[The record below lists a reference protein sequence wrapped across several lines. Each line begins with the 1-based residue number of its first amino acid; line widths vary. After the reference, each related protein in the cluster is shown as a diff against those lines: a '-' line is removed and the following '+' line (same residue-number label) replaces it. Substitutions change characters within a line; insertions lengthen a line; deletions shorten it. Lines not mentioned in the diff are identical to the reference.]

1 MYRQVLRLMQQAI
14 LTGQLAPG
22 TKLPS
27 SRTLATD
34 LGIARNTVLHV
45 YDQLTAE
52 GYVIS
57 TTGSGTY
64 VADTRPDK
72 AAVNVRRTH
81 GAGAAGSSGGAGGSA
96 SSTSGAAVPAV
107 PPAATAGTVT
117 SKAAST
123 TGSAASEPSADTATA
138 TPCTQQPGA
147 HHEPGAMSMRGQR
160 LIDQAGVSPKQW
172 GAFMP
177 GVPDVAEFPA
187 RTWSRLQARLWKEAN
202 PDLLTYAP
210 GGGYRPLRRA
220 LSDYLRV
227 ARSVNCTPDQIII
240 TTGIHQSMDLAVR
253 LLTDVGDRVWV
264 EEPCYWGAR
273 SVLQSSGLT
282 LVPVPVD
289 SEGLNPRES
298 DLLDPPRLALVTPS
312 HQYPLGMVMSLARRR
327 TLLEYARQ
335 HKVWIIEDDYD
346 SEFRYGSR
354 PLASLQGLDEAGQVI
369 YVGSLGKMLFP
380 GLRIGYMIAPP
391 HLVDVFRTGVAELYR
406 EGQLMQQAVLAEFI
420 MDGYL
425 TSHVRRM
432 RALYGER
439 RQMLIDAITRHFG
452 EALPVMG
459 DEAGLHLVLG
469 LPDHADDRAV
479 AAAAFDAGVIVRPLT
494 AYYSANDAGRAGKRD
509 ADGSGSTPQ
518 RGLLLGYACVP
529 NEKIDPAFATLAGV
543 IEQHAFG
550 RTREASNRASS
561 RTTHA
566 TAKQNAEAAKTE
578 AQTEASTEAQTG
590 PA

>member
-1 MYRQVLRLMQQAI
+1 LDTVILSDWLAARLDRAAAEPVYRQVLRLMQQAI
-14 LTGQLAPG
+14 LTSQFAPG
-22 TKLPS
+22 AKLPS
-27 SRTLATD
+27 SRTLAVD

-64 VADTRPDK
+64 VADTRPDS
-72 AAVNVRRTH
+72 AAVNARRS
-81 GAGAAGSSGGAGGSA
+81 AAARGRPQ
-96 SSTSGAAVPAV
+96 TAAVEL
-107 PPAATAGTVT
+107 
-117 SKAAST
+117 AAST
-123 TGSAASEPSADTATA
+123 VGPAPALARPAHRSEAGDLSA
-138 TPCTQQPGA
+138 
-147 HHEPGAMSMRGQR
+147 RGRR
-160 LIDQAGVSPKQW
+160 LIRQAGVSPKQW

-187 RTWSRLQARLWKEAN
+187 RTWSRLQAKLWKEAN

-240 TTGIHQSMDLAVR
+240 TTGIHQSIDLAVR
-253 LLTDVGDRVWV
+253 LLTDVGDRAWV
-264 EEPCYWGAR
+264 EEPCYWGVR

-282 LVPVPVD
+282 LAPVPVD
-289 SEGLNPRES
+289 DEGLNPREH
-298 DLLDPPRLALVTPS
+298 DLQNPPRLALVTPS

-335 HKVWIIEDDYD
+335 HGVWIIEDDYD

-354 PLASLQGLDEAGQVI
+354 PLASLQGLDEAGRVI

-380 GLRIGYMIAPP
+380 GLRIGYMIAPE
-391 HLVDVFRTGVAELYR
+391 HLIDMFRTGVAELYR
-406 EGQLMQQAVLAEFI
+406 EGQLMQQAVLTEFI

-439 RQMLIDAITRHFG
+439 RQMLIDAITARFG
-452 EALPVMG
+452 DTLPVMG
-459 DEAGLHLVLG
+459 DEAGLHFVLG
-469 LPDHADDRAV
+469 LPDHANDREV
-479 AAAAFDAGVIVRPLT
+479 TAAAYDAGVIVRPLA
-494 AYYSANDAGRAGKRD
+494 AYYSAETPGR
-509 ADGSGSTPQ
+509 
-518 RGLLLGYACVP
+518 RGLLLGYACVA
-529 NEKIDPAFATLAGV
+529 NEKIAPAFDTLARV
-543 IEQHAFG
+543 IETTAL
-550 RTREASNRASS
+550 RVPSRA
-561 RTTHA
+561 A
-566 TAKQNAEAAKTE
+566 
-578 AQTEASTEAQTG
+578 
-590 PA
+590 

>member
-1 MYRQVLRLMQQAI
+1 MILSDWLAARLDRTAAEPVYRQTLRLMQQAI
-14 LTGQLAPG
+14 LTGQLPPG

-27 SRTLATD
+27 SRTLAED

-64 VADTRPDK
+64 VADTRPDA
-72 AAVNVRRTH
+72 AAVNARKK
-81 GAGAAGSSGGAGGSA
+81 
-96 SSTSGAAVPAV
+96 PAV
-107 PPAATAGTVT
+107 ARADAPGDLAAEAPKPPKRGL
-117 SKAAST
+117 SDLST
-123 TGSAASEPSADTATA
+123 
-138 TPCTQQPGA
+138 
-147 HHEPGAMSMRGQR
+147 RGRR
-160 LIDQAGVSPKQW
+160 LIDQAGVSAKQW

-240 TTGIHQSMDLAVR
+240 TTGIHQSIDLAVR
-253 LLTDVGDRVWV
+253 LLTDVGDRAWV

-273 SVLQSSGLT
+273 SVLQSSGIT

-289 SEGLNPRES
+289 DEGLNPSEH
-298 DLLDPPRLALVTPS
+298 DLQQPPRLALVTPS

-335 HKVWIIEDDYD
+335 HNVWIIEDDYD

-354 PLASLQGLDEAGQVI
+354 PLASLQGLDDAGQVI

-380 GLRIGYMIAPP
+380 GLRIGYMIAPE
-391 HLVDVFRTGVAELYR
+391 HLVDTFRTGVAELYR
-406 EGQLMQQAVLAEFI
+406 EGQLMQQAVMTDFI
-420 MDGYL
+420 MDGHL

-439 RQMLIDAITRHFG
+439 RQILIDAITARFG
-452 EALPVMG
+452 NELPVIG
-459 DEAGLHLVLG
+459 DEAGLHLVLC

-479 AAAAFDAGVIVRPLT
+479 TAAAFDAGVIVRPLA
-494 AYYSANDAGRAGKRD
+494 AYYSSA
-509 ADGSGSTPQ
+509 TPAR
-518 RGLLLGYACVP
+518 RGLLLGYACVA
-529 NEKIDPAFATLAGV
+529 NEKIGPAFDTLARV
-543 IEQHAFG
+543 IE
-550 RTREASNRASS
+550 RTALKAPTRA
-561 RTTHA
+561 A
-566 TAKQNAEAAKTE
+566 
-578 AQTEASTEAQTG
+578 
-590 PA
+590 

>member
-1 MYRQVLRLMQQAI
+1 MDTIILSDWLGARLERTTPEPMYRQVLRLVQHAI

-27 SRTLATD
+27 SRTLAED
-34 LGIARNTVLHV
+34 LDIARNTVLRV

-52 GYVIS
+52 GYVLS

-64 VADTRPDK
+64 VADTRPDA
-72 AAVNVRRTH
+72 AAVRPRTLVR
-81 GAGAAGSSGGAGGSA
+81 
-96 SSTSGAAVPAV
+96 
-107 PPAATAGTVT
+107 
-117 SKAAST
+117 
-123 TGSAASEPSADTATA
+123 ASEPGPARENR
-138 TPCTQQPGA
+138 A
-147 HHEPGAMSMRGQR
+147 HASLSTRGRR
-160 LIDQAGVSPKQW
+160 LIGRAGVAPKQW

-177 GVPDVAEFPA
+177 GVPDVTEFPA

-227 ARSVNCTPDQIII
+227 ARSVKCSPDQIII

-253 LLTDVGDRVWV
+253 LLTDVGDRAWV

-273 SVLQSSGLT
+273 SVLQSAGLE
-282 LVPVPVD
+282 LEPIPVD
-289 SEGLNPRES
+289 GEGLNPLE
-298 DLLDPPRLALVTPS
+298 LAQAAPHAPPRLAVVTPS

-335 HKVWIIEDDYD
+335 HEVWIVEDDYD

-354 PLASLQGLDEAGQVI
+354 PIASLQGLDDAGRVI
-369 YVGSLGKMLFP
+369 YVGSLGKILYP
-380 GLRIGYMIAPP
+380 GLRIGYMVAPE
-391 HLVDVFRTGVAELYR
+391 HLVETFRTGVAELYR
-406 EGQLMQQAVLAEFI
+406 EGQLMHQAVLAEFI
-420 MDGYL
+420 LGGYL

-439 RQMLIDAITRHFG
+439 RQMLIDAITARFG
-452 EALPVMG
+452 DTLPVMG

-469 LPDHADDRAV
+469 LPDTVDDRAV
-479 AAAAFDAGVIVRPLT
+479 TAAAFEAGVIVRPLA
-494 AYYSANDAGRAGKRD
+494 AYYSSEEVAR
-509 ADGSGSTPQ
+509 

-529 NEKIDPAFATLAGV
+529 NARIGPAFDTLARV
-543 IEQHAFG
+543 IEQHM
-550 RTREASNRASS
+550 
-561 RTTHA
+561 
-566 TAKQNAEAAKTE
+566 NAGAMQVA
-578 AQTEASTEAQTG
+578 
-590 PA
+590 

>member
-1 MYRQVLRLMQQAI
+1 LDTVILSDWLAARLDRAAAEPVYRQVLRLMQQAI
-14 LTGQLAPG
+14 LTGQLPPG

-27 SRTLATD
+27 SRTLAGD

-64 VADTRPDK
+64 VADTRPDS
-72 AAVNVRRTH
+72 AAV
-81 GAGAAGSSGGAGGSA
+81 GGRK
-96 SSTSGAAVPAV
+96 
-107 PPAATAGTVT
+107 PAATAGGGTEPLEL
-117 SKAAST
+117 AAPPPAQRRREGQGLSSR
-123 TGSAASEPSADTATA
+123 GS
-138 TPCTQQPGA
+138 
-147 HHEPGAMSMRGQR
+147 R
-160 LIDQAGVSPKQW
+160 LIDKAGVSLKQW

-240 TTGIHQSMDLAVR
+240 TTGIHQSIDLAVR
-253 LLTDVGDRVWV
+253 LLTDVGDRAWV

-282 LVPVPVD
+282 LAPVPVD
-289 SEGLNPRES
+289 EEGLNPREQ
-298 DLLDPPRLALVTPS
+298 DLQNPPRLALVTPS

-335 HKVWIIEDDYD
+335 HGVWIIEDDYD

-354 PLASLQGLDEAGQVI
+354 PLASLQGLDDSGQVI

-380 GLRIGYMIAPP
+380 GLRIGYMIAPE
-391 HLVDVFRTGVAELYR
+391 HLVDTFRTGVAELYR
-406 EGQLMQQAVLAEFI
+406 EGQLMQQAVLTEFI

-439 RQMLIDAITRHFG
+439 RQILIDAITSHFG
-452 EALPVMG
+452 DALPVMG

-469 LPDHADDRAV
+469 LPDHANDREVV
-479 AAAAFDAGVIVRPLT
+479 AAAYDAGVIVRPLT
-494 AYYSANDAGRAGKRD
+494 AYYSGESPMR
-509 ADGSGSTPQ
+509 

-529 NEKIDPAFATLAGV
+529 NEKIGPAFSTLARI
-543 IEQHAFG
+543 IEQTAL
-550 RTREASNRASS
+550 RKPTR
-561 RTTHA
+561 
-566 TAKQNAEAAKTE
+566 AA
-578 AQTEASTEAQTG
+578 
-590 PA
+590 

>member
-72 AAVNVRRTH
+72 AAVNARREQ
-81 GAGAAGSSGGAGGSA
+81 GAAGSPGTAGGPASA
-96 SSTSGAAVPAV
+96 SGSTA
-107 PPAATAGTVT
+107 PAAAGTA
-117 SKAAST
+117 SKAAPGTATERST
-123 TGSAASEPSADTATA
+123 DAATA
-138 TPCTQQPGA
+138 TPCTPQTA
-147 HHEPGAMSMRGQR
+147 ARHEPGAMSMRGQR

-202 PDLLTYAP
+202 ADLLTYAP

-479 AAAAFDAGVIVRPLT
+479 AAAAFDAGVIVRPLA
-494 AYYSANDAGRAGKRD
+494 AYYSGNGDMGGAGKRD
-509 ADGSGSTPQ
+509 AGGSGSTPQ

-550 RTREASNRASS
+550 RTRAASNRAPG
-561 RTTHA
+561 RAGQA

-578 AQTEASTEAQTG
+578 AQTEAPTEAQTG
-590 PA
+590 SA

>member
-1 MYRQVLRLMQQAI
+1 LDTIILSDWLAARLDRAAAEPIYRQTLRLMQQAI
-14 LTGQLAPG
+14 LAGQLPPG

-27 SRTLATD
+27 SRTLAED

-64 VADTRPDK
+64 VADTQPDT
-72 AAVNVRRTH
+72 AAVNARRKPAVTAVDSE
-81 GAGAAGSSGGAGGSA
+81 GKPV
-96 SSTSGAAVPAV
+96 AVPGK
-107 PPAATAGTVT
+107 TAKRDLNDL
-117 SKAAST
+117 SN
-123 TGSAASEPSADTATA
+123 
-138 TPCTQQPGA
+138 
-147 HHEPGAMSMRGQR
+147 RGRR
-160 LIDQAGVSPKQW
+160 LIGQAGVSAKQW

-240 TTGIHQSMDLAVR
+240 TTGIHQSIDLAVR
-253 LLTDVGDRVWV
+253 LLTDVGDRAWV

-273 SVLQSSGLT
+273 SVLQSSGIT

-289 SEGLNPRES
+289 EEGLNPREQ
-298 DLLDPPRLALVTPS
+298 DLQQPPRLALVTPS

-335 HKVWIIEDDYD
+335 HNVWIIEDDYD

-354 PLASLQGLDEAGQVI
+354 PLASLQGLDDAGQVI

-380 GLRIGYMIAPP
+380 GLRMGYMIAPE
-391 HLVDVFRTGVAELYR
+391 HLVDTFRMGIAELYR
-406 EGQLMQQAVLAEFI
+406 EGQLMQQAVMTDFI
-420 MDGYL
+420 MDGHL

-439 RQMLIDAITRHFG
+439 RQIMIDAITARFG
-452 EALPVMG
+452 TELPVMG

-479 AAAAFDAGVIVRPLT
+479 TAAAFDAGVIVRPL
-494 AYYSANDAGRAGKRD
+494 ASYYSSDPPAM
-509 ADGSGSTPQ
+509 

-529 NEKIDPAFATLAGV
+529 NEKIGPAFDTLARV
-543 IEQHAFG
+543 IEQTALKKP
-550 RTREASNRASS
+550 TR
-561 RTTHA
+561 
-566 TAKQNAEAAKTE
+566 AA
-578 AQTEASTEAQTG
+578 
-590 PA
+590 